1 MLSEMWT
8 VPELGLGVVVLTN
21 GSPHAG
27 GAPLVRDIIDRY
39 LIGAA
44 TKDWNAE
51 ALEQMARGLAAQ
63 KAAAARTDS
72 ARVRG
77 TSPSLALAKYA
88 GTYTDQMYGDV
99 TVAVEGNRLVI
110 GWQSYK
116 IPLEHWHFNTFR
128 GTTVPG
134 APLAGAMATF
144 QLDARAMPSA
154 LELSGLATFNPKAPS
169 P

>member
-1 MLSEMWT
+1 MTLDN
-8 VPELGLGVVVLTN
+8 V
-21 GSPHAG
+21 
-27 GAPLVRDIIDRY
+27 
-39 LIGAA
+39 
-44 TKDWNAE
+44 
-51 ALEQMARGLAAQ
+51 AREWR
-63 KAAAARTDS
+63 AR
-72 ARVRG
+72 ARLRTG
-77 TSPSLALAKYA
+77 RAS
-88 GTYTDQMYGDV
+88 G
-99 TVAVEGNRLVI
+99 I